1 MSSDK
6 NTDQVPEETPASG
19 ENICRR
25 CKGTAGWKAA
35 SAQNARVL
43 ARSTFRSA
51 EPGEASQQSA
61 LERFRSGDALAA
73 GDAVNFAIDEA
84 CF

>member
-25 CKGTAGWKAA
+25 CKGTGRVKGSECPECEGTGKVNVPIGGAG
-35 SAQNARVL
+35 
-43 ARSTFRSA
+43 
-51 EPGEASQQSA
+51 
-61 LERFRSGDALAA
+61 
-73 GDAVNFAIDEA
+73 
-84 CF
+84 